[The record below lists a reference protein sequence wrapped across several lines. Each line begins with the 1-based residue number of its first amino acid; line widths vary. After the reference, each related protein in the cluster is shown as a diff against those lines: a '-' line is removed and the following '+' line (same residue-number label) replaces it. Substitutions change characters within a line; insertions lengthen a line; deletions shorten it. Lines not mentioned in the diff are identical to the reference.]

1 MDNEKNSP
9 DQNPP
14 KRFKWSH
21 LLILAF
27 LLLCVVGVT
36 TVTTVIM
43 AAMGSMPNIE
53 DLDITSYNVT
63 SYIVD
68 KDGDFVDKL
77 SANNNHIQI
86 KYNEISPNM
95 IKSVVAIEDKR
106 FYKHHGIDP
115 IRIGGAF
122 IANLRAG
129 HIVQGGS
136 TITQQLAGMALNK
149 RDEKS
154 YSRKIQ
160 EAVLAL
166 RIEKQYSKEDIIT
179 AYLNRVYLGVG
190 NSGMNCYGVEAA
202 ANDLFG
208 KHASELTIAEGAMIA
223 GIIQNPAGHSP
234 INNPD
239 NALARRGQVLQA
251 LLTNKYITEADY
263 QKATNA
269 PLNLST
275 ISVSPETETQ
285 TYNQSYIDAV
295 ITSAAEKLGLEK
307 DINQL
312 YTGGYIIHTRLDQ
325 ALQKYMFDYFNS
337 DYNFPGGASNE
348 TLQAAMVIMDASSGG
363 VRAMVGGR
371 HLDENRSRGWN
382 YATQST
388 RQPGSAFKPIF
399 VYAPAFEKGYGTG
412 SVFKDAP
419 FRSDSGHEIKNA
431 DLQYHGDVTIRKAI
445 ADSYNTVAV
454 RVLQEIGIKDSLK
467 FAKNIGIST
476 LVEKGNVNDETLSAG
491 LGGLTKGVSVMDMA
505 GAYGAFADGGVYTEP
520 NLISKITDEKG
531 RVIWEEKAERHK
543 GMSPQTAYMVT
554 SCLQSVVYEGIG
566 GAAALGDGRTVVG
579 KTGTTDNSKD
589 FWFAG
594 YTPQLVGVV
603 WMGFDTPA
611 PIYGTSTNAAV
622 VFSNIMTYAHRDLP
636 AENFER
642 PEGLVDVLIDTK
654 TGKLATRSTPYAF
667 RHMELY
673 ASGTEP
679 TTYSSANYANYY
691 RQQQQQ
697 NTAQQQQNT
706 QSTDQQGQQQ
716 NQQQQGQ
723 QNTQQQAGQQGQYQ
737 ESQQYYGQQTGTAA

>member
-1 MDNEKNSP
+1 MDNEKQPTDASR
-9 DQNPP
+9 P

-21 LLILAF
+21 LLILLF
-27 LLLCVVGVT
+27 LLVCVVGVT
-36 TVTTVIM
+36 TVATVIM
-43 AAMGSMPNIE
+43 AAMSSMPDIE
-53 DLDITSYNVT
+53 DMDITSYNVT

-68 KDGDFVDKL
+68 KDGEFVDKL

-86 KYNEISPNM
+86 KYKDISPNM
-95 IKSVVAIEDKR
+95 IKSVVAIEDQR

-122 IANLRAG
+122 IANLKAG

-166 RIEKQYSKEDIIT
+166 RIERQYSKEEIIT
-179 AYLNRVYLGVG
+179 AYLNRVYLGIG

-202 ANDLFG
+202 ANDFFG
-208 KHASELTIAEGAMIA
+208 KHASELSVAEASMIA

-251 LLTNKYITEADY
+251 LLKHKYITEEDY
-263 QKATNA
+263 QKASNA
-269 PLNLST
+269 PLDLST
-275 ISVSPETETQ
+275 ISVTPETETQ

-295 ITSAAEKLGLEK
+295 ISTAAQKLGLEK

-325 ALQKYMFDYFNS
+325 DLQKYMYDYFNS

-348 TLQAAMVIMDASSGG
+348 TLQAAMVVMDATSGG

-371 HLDENRSRGWN
+371 HLDENQSRGWN

-412 SVFKDAP
+412 SAFKDAP

-445 ADSYNTVAV
+445 SESYNTVAA

-476 LVEKGNVNDETLSAG
+476 LVEKGEVNDETLSAG
-491 LGGLTKGVSVMDMA
+491 LGGLTKGVSVMEMA
-505 GAYGAFADGGVYTEP
+505 GAYGSFADGGVYTEP
-520 NLISKITDEKG
+520 NLITKITDEKG

-543 GMSPQTAYMVT
+543 AMSPQTAYMIT

-566 GAAALGDGRTVVG
+566 GGAALGDGRTVVG
-579 KTGTTDNSKD
+579 KTGTTDYSKD

-622 VFSNIMTYAHRDLP
+622 VFGNIMTYAHRNLP
-636 AENFER
+636 VENFTK
-642 PEGLVDVLIDTK
+642 PDGLVEVLVDTK

-697 NTAQQQQNT
+697 
-706 QSTDQQGQQQ
+706 QQQ
-716 NQQQQGQ
+716 NQQAQQQEQQNQAQQNQQ
-723 QNTQQQAGQQGQYQ
+723 QNTGQQGQYQ
-737 ESQQYYGQQTGTAA
+737 QGQYQQGQQQYTGQQGNPAA